1 MINSWPL
8 SESVQFCANAD
19 FEMENSFEDSSFLVT
34 ISGTELRMI
43 DFSRLP
49 ELLQLQIRL

>member
-1 MINSWPL
+1 MINFWPL

-34 ISGTELRMI
+34 ISDTELRMI
-43 DFSRLP
+43 DLSRLSQ
-49 ELLQLQIRL
+49 LL